1 MLKRDRTGR
10 LAPKKFGTPN
20 ALTSLERATSEVSQE
35 FWSEPVEVEEE
46 AEDDCDEG
54 IGYLRLAHV
63 SMAWSGESQTLQRC
77 TALYDAS
84 EMEQLHFPE

>member
-20 ALTSLERATSEVSQE
+20 ALTSLERATREVSQK
-35 FWSEPVEVEEE
+35 FWSAPVEVEEV
-46 AEDDCDEG
+46 AEGDCDEG
-54 IGYLRLAHV
+54 IGYLLLAHV
-63 SMAWSGESQTLQRC
+63 SMAWSGESQTRQRC

-84 EMEQLHFPE
+84 EIEQLHFPE